1 MLTVELQRLRQHDA
15 VKGTASR
22 SEHQAES
29 RIDSHKYGRE
39 VFMVKNNSIEKDAL
53 FTNGVGT
60 TGYPRTDRNNSKSPS
75 TKLHN

>member
-1 MLTVELQRLRQHDA
+1 MLTVELQRPSQRDA
-15 VKGTASR
+15 VKGPASR
-22 SEHQAES
+22 SEHRAES
-29 RIDSHKYGRE
+29 RIDAHKYGQG
-39 VFMVKNNSIEKDAL
+39 VFMVKNTSIEKDVL